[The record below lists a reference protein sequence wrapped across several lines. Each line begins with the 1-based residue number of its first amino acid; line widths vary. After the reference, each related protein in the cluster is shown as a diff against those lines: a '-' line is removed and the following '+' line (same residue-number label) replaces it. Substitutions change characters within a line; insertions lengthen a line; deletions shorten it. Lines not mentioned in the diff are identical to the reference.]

1 MSYHGDLISG
11 KLPNFEISRF
21 GTQNLEISR
30 FDMQNLVFTAKSWE
44 KNMAWSPTFRGNIK
58 PRSIEN
64 PSWRLALFQNFLFL
78 FEEIA
83 GTNQK
88 S

>member
-30 FDMQNLVFTAKSWE
+30 FDMQNLVFAAKSWE
-44 KNMAWSPTFRGNIK
+44 KKYGLVTNLPRYKHQTEVDKKSVMA
-58 PRSIEN
+58 
-64 PSWRLALFQNFLFL
+64 
-78 FEEIA
+78 A
-83 GTNQK
+83 GSVSK
-88 S
+88 FSFSF

>member
-44 KNMAWSPTFRGNIK
+44 KNMA
-58 PRSIEN
+58 
-64 PSWRLALFQNFLFL
+64 
-78 FEEIA
+78 
-83 GTNQK
+83 
-88 S
+88 

>member
-44 KNMAWSPTFRGNIK
+44 KKYGLVPNL
-58 PRSIEN
+58 PR
-64 PSWRLALFQNFLFL
+64 
-78 FEEIA
+78 
-83 GTNQK
+83 
-88 S
+88 